1 MIISL
6 GTDCIVSMFCDKY
19 KLRKM
24 SLPFD
29 WCVSY
34 NGVSKCF
41 EDDFKHFIDTID
53 KDRINK
59 YDIYFHHDYKD
70 KNTYGQ
76 DNEKYI
82 RRCNRLQEIL
92 KTTEEEIIFV
102 RSGHSCHH
110 HHEHFGKYKTIAS
123 DIEDIESLDTIIST
137 KYPKLKY
144 RMVIFL
150 SCETCFVPNIK
161 YESKKKNIE
170 IHNIVSKSFDM
181 QGTHVVFTN
190 LFKDYINEESLR
202 YLQTQQENP

>member
-34 NGVSKCF
+34 NGVSECF

-59 YDIYFHHDYKD
+59 YDVYLHHDYKD
-70 KNTYGQ
+70 NTTYEQ

-92 KTTEEEIIFV
+92 KNTEEEIIFV
-102 RSGHSCHH
+102 RSGHSGHH
-110 HHEHFGKYKTIAS
+110 HDEQNGRYKTIVS
-123 DIEDIESLDTIIST
+123 DIEDIERLDTIIAA

-150 SCETCFVPNIK
+150 SCDKCFQPNIK
-161 YESKKKNIE
+161 YESKKNNIE
-170 IHNIVSKSFDM
+170 IHNIAAKAFDL
-181 QGTHVVFTN
+181 QGTHAVFTDI
-190 LFKDYINEESLR
+190 FRDQINHESMQ
-202 YLQTQQENP
+202 YLQTMPR

>member
-53 KDRINK
+53 ENRINK
-59 YDIYFHHDYKD
+59 YDVYFHHDYKD
-70 KNTYGQ
+70 KTTSEQ

-92 KTTEEEIIFV
+92 KNTNEEIIFV

-110 HHEHFGKYKTIAS
+110 HNEHDGRYQTIVS
-123 DIEDIESLDTIIST
+123 DIEDMEKFDTIIAT

-144 RMVIFL
+144 KIVIFL
-150 SCETCFVPNIK
+150 SCDKCFQPNIK
-161 YESKKKNIE
+161 YESKKSNIE
-170 IHNIVSKSFDM
+170 IYNIAAKAFDL
-181 QGTHVVFTN
+181 QGTHGVFTN
-190 LFKDYINEESLR
+190 IFRDRINHESMQ
-202 YLQTQQENP
+202 YLQSMPL